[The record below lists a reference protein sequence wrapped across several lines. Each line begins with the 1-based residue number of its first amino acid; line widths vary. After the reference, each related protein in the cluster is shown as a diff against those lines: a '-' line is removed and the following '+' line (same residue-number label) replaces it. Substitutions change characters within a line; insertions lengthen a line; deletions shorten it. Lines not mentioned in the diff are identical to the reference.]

1 MVKEVRLPDLG
12 EGIEGADVSEV
23 VVSVGDTVSKDD
35 TLLVLE
41 SDKASMEIPAE
52 EEGVIKEILV
62 SSGDSLETG
71 ALLMKLETSEKDSLE
86 TEEETLESE
95 MKEIRLPDLGEG
107 IEGADVSEVVVSVG
121 DTVSKDDTLLV
132 LESDKASMEI
142 PAEEEGVIKEILV
155 SSGDSLETGA
165 LLMKL
170 ETTTSNSKP
179 NLEQSQTKIRQ
190 ESVEEKVIA
199 DRNMT
204 FQEESSPLSSGL
216 FASPGVRRLARELEI
231 NLSVIT
237 GTGRKGRVTKQD
249 LHSYIKLRMST
260 GSLATDYSSIKE
272 IDFSKWGEVEKQKLT
287 KINKITASRLQ
298 GAWREIPHVTQHDD
312 ADITELD
319 GFRKKLKVS
328 GDKKGIKVT
337 FLPFL
342 LRAVSIVLKEMPR
355 FNSSLDQKTENL
367 IIKKYINIGV
377 AVDTP
382 SGLVVPSI
390 KDVDKKTI
398 LELSKELMEISLRAK
413 EKKLR
418 PDELVGS
425 TFTIS
430 SLGGIGGTR
439 FSPIVNP
446 PEVAILGVSRS
457 KWSPVFNKETNS
469 FEPRYVMPFCVSY
482 DHRVID
488 GAAGALFTTQLINI
502 LGNEKNFED

>member
-1 MVKEVRLPDLG
+1 MVKEILLPDLG
-12 EGIEGADVSEV
+12 EGIDGADVSEV

-52 EEGVIKEILV
+52 DAGVIKEILV
-62 SSGDSLETG
+62 SPGDSLETG
-71 ALLMKLETSEKDSLE
+71 ALLMRVEVSKN
-86 TEEETLESE
+86 ETLENTNQQKTL
-95 MKEIRLPDLGEG
+95 KEELKEVLLPDLGEG
-107 IEGADVSEVVVSVG
+107 IDGADVSEVVVSVG

-142 PAEEEGVIKEILV
+142 PAEDAGVIKEILV
-155 SSGDSLETGA
+155 SPGDSLETGA
-165 LLMKL
+165 LLMRVEVKTSSSEPSL
-170 ETTTSNSKP
+170 EIEPSVSK
-179 NLEQSQTKIRQ
+179 Q
-190 ESVEEKVIA
+190 EVHQENFETIKQEHVQEKPI
-199 DRNMT
+199 
-204 FQEESSPLSSGL
+204 SSAGGL

-231 NLSVIT
+231 DLSVIK
-237 GTGRKGRVTKQD
+237 GTGRKGRITKQD
-249 LHSYIKLRMST
+249 LHSYIRMRMSS
-260 GSLATDYSSIKE
+260 GSTISHPKKE
-272 IDFSKWGEVEKQKLT
+272 IDFSKWGEIEKQKLT

-298 GAWREIPHVTQHDD
+298 GAWQEIPHVTQYDD

-319 GFRKKLKVS
+319 VFRKKLKTS
-328 GDKKGIKVT
+328 GAEKGIKVT

-355 FNSSLDQKTENL
+355 FNSSLDHDAENL

-382 SGLVVPSI
+382 AGLVVPSI
-390 KDVDKKTI
+390 RDVNSKTI
-398 LELSKELMEISLRAK
+398 FQLSKELMDISTRAK
-413 EKKLR
+413 EKKLK
-418 PDELVGS
+418 PDELTGS

-446 PEVAILGVSRS
+446 PEVAILGVSKS
-457 KWSPVFNKETNS
+457 KWSPVYYKETRS
-469 FEPRYVMPFCVSY
+469 FEPRYLLPFCVSY

-488 GAAGALFTTQLINI
+488 GAAGASFTTRLANV
-502 LGNEKNFED
+502 LSNKKHFED